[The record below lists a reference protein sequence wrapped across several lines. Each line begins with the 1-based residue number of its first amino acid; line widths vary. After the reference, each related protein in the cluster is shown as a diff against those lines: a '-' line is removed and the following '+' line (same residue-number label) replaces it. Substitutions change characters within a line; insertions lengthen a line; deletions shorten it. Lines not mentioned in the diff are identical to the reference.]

1 MLVVIACVCVALSA
15 LLGLAPYLVGGAIA
29 IGICVFIICFVSTEA
44 SLYVLIF
51 AMLLSPEFGMG
62 ALAGP
67 SSTTGGRGVTIR
79 TEDMLLIVMCF
90 AWLTRMAVHKELGLV
105 RETSLNRPIAWY
117 TVACILATGMGLI
130 FGHVE
135 GMTGLFFVMKYI
147 EYFVIFFLVSN
158 NIHSRDQIR
167 RFTIAMLVTTFIVSI
182 VAMVQIPFGGRVSAP
197 FEGDQG
203 EPNTLGG
210 YLLFTGAIAGGLLLS
225 LKERRVRGLL
235 TGLSMFSIGP
245 FLATLS
251 RGSYLGLPIV
261 YIGLTILKRGNRFPM
276 IATLIVLIAVGT
288 AAMPQTVKDRI
299 LYTFNQGATSHY
311 RVSVGNVRLDSS
323 TSARI
328 ASWQEAITDAAK
340 SPIWGYGVTGYTFLD
355 AQYPRTLAETG
366 LIGIYTF
373 GWLVIALYREAYRL
387 YRRTEDSLYR
397 GLSMGM
403 VAGLSGL
410 LVHAVGANTF
420 IIVRIMEPFW
430 LTAGLIVA
438 AAKLEQE
445 QPARAVDG

>member
-29 IGICVFIICFVSTEA
+29 IGICVFIICVFIICFVSTEA

-182 VAMVQIPFGGRVSAP
+182 VSIVAMVQIPFGGRVSAP

-203 EPNTLGG
+203 EPNTLSG

-235 TGLSMFSIGP
+235 TGLLMFSIVP

-261 YIGLTILKRGNRFPM
+261 ISASRYSSGAIAFP
-276 IATLIVLIAVGT
+276 
-288 AAMPQTVKDRI
+288 
-299 LYTFNQGATSHY
+299 
-311 RVSVGNVRLDSS
+311 
-323 TSARI
+323 
-328 ASWQEAITDAAK
+328 
-340 SPIWGYGVTGYTFLD
+340 
-355 AQYPRTLAETG
+355 
-366 LIGIYTF
+366 
-373 GWLVIALYREAYRL
+373 
-387 YRRTEDSLYR
+387 
-397 GLSMGM
+397 
-403 VAGLSGL
+403 
-410 LVHAVGANTF
+410 
-420 IIVRIMEPFW
+420 
-430 LTAGLIVA
+430 
-438 AAKLEQE
+438 
-445 QPARAVDG
+445 